1 MCQRIYAV
9 DEVSLTRQESQSANL
24 LVQVQARAVT
34 SGWRTPTLTRHQ
46 YRSPPEDGILTYDL
60 HAIAPD
66 ADVKTL
72 PVLTRVSAD
81 TALTD
86 VDIDNFWGPGQP
98 LVGVRCHAQCNNKLA
113 LLKPELGL
121 SEMAVAPQLTFS
133 EDFTPQFARDI
144 RPLFRPYDIA
154 MMMMV
159 RDLDLGSYETVCQHG
174 GLILSRLKDGSMPND
189 GPWPARD
196 VALFEQWLL
205 KGKAP

>member
-9 DEVSLTRQESQSANL
+9 DEVSLTRQETQSPNF

-34 SGWRTPTLTRHQ
+34 SGWRSPTLTRHR
-46 YRSPPEDGILTYDL
+46 YRNPPEDGILTYDL

-66 ADVKTL
+66 SDAKTL

-86 VDIDNFWGPGQP
+86 VDIDNFWGPGRP
-98 LVGVRCHAQCNNKLA
+98 LVGVRCHAQSNNKLA
-113 LLKPELGL
+113 LLEPQLGVPKTT
-121 SEMAVAPQLTFS
+121 VAPQLTFS
-133 EDFTPQFARDI
+133 EDFTPEFARDI

-154 MMMMV
+154 MMMRV
-159 RDLDLGSYETVCQHG
+159 RDLDLNSHEAVCQQG
-174 GLILSRLKDGSMPND
+174 TLILSRLKDGSMPND
-189 GPWPARD
+189 GPWPASD